1 MEIQTLNDT
10 LEKIGSTVVENQT
23 ATKQQLDDM
32 AKKYDNLDQSITELA
47 QKGHRPLMAH
57 GTPEPKSLGDMFVK
71 EFEANREIFEK
82 GRSLRLE
89 LKAASDPVTTASS
102 RSIVDIGVGGVGY
115 SELGLQYALER
126 FKSASSTAVEYSRY
140 IGDQGAAAQQVG
152 EGDLKANVRPDHTI
166 IQQSAITI
174 AGISKISRQAVSDS
188 PQLRRVVDVTLGRS
202 IMTQL
207 DAILVNGATGFTG
220 GFAGLATAVTSP
232 SYSELVDAISECV
245 ANMQTDGFNPT
256 VVSMTPLDWLAITTA
271 KGTSNDHYL
280 SGSYLGEMPS
290 TLRGLEVVLSPTVPA
305 GKALVMDK
313 GHADLMIVNDYTV
326 EMAYSG
332 DDFSRNLATILGEMR
347 VIPVYRTTGAFR
359 LVTPA
364 V

>member
-10 LEKIGSTVVENQT
+10 LEKIGNTVVENQT

-32 AKKYDNLDQSITELA
+32 AKKYNELDAGITELV

-115 SELGLQYALER
+115 SGLGLQYALER
-126 FKSASSTAVEYSRY
+126 FNSLSSTAVEYSRY

-207 DAILVNGATGFTG
+207 DAILVNGATGFAD
-220 GFAGLATAVTSP
+220 GFAGLATAVTAT
-232 SYSELVDAISECV
+232 YSDLVDAISETV
-245 ANMQTDGFNPT
+245 ASMQADGFRPS
-256 VVSMTPLDWLAITTA
+256 VVSMTPADWLAITVA
-271 KGTSNDHYL
+271 RGTDAHYL

-290 TLRGLEVVLSPTVPA
+290 TMRGLEVVLSPTVPA

-313 GHADLMIVNDYTV
+313 GHADLMVVSDYTV